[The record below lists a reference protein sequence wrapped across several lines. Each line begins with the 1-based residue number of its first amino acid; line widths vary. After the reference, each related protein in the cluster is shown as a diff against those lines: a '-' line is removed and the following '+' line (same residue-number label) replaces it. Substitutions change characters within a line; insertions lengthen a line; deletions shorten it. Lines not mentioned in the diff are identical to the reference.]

1 MAKEDIVGYVDKV
14 AQRFT
19 TLNNEKKV
27 LNNGGGKNNTTI
39 PKGHY

>member
-27 LNNGGGKNNTTI
+27 LNNVGGTNGKSI
-39 PKGHY
+39 PRGHY